1 MKLRKMLGDPL
12 GAEAKELM
20 SIIETQSKTTLAQW
34 SISYVEENYL
44 PILGDD
50 ASSELLD
57 GINAVKKHINKEIT
71 LKDLK
76 VYAKEAR
83 LSTDKVEDP
92 KKLAAAKAITTACAV
107 TQTPTNSLGFIFY
120 GCAAYAYSKV
130 GYEESKE
137 VYDELAIEE
146 MKRALKSLKSVAVE
160 NEEKPVKVKWNC

>member
-1 MKLRKMLGDPL
+1 M
-12 GAEAKELM
+12 
-20 SIIETQSKTTLAQW
+20 
-34 SISYVEENYL
+34 
-44 PILGDD
+44 GDD
-50 ASSELLD
+50 VSSELLE
-57 GINAVKKHINKEIT
+57 GINAVKKHLNKEMT

-83 LSTDKVEDP
+83 LSTDKVEDSA
-92 KKLAAAKAITTACAV
+92 KLATSKAIATVCAV

-137 VYDELAIEE
+137 VYDELAVEE
-146 MKRALKSLKSVAVE
+146 MKRALKSLKSVAVK

>member
-12 GAEAKELM
+12 GEEAKELM
-20 SIIETQSKTTLAQW
+20 SVIETQSKITLAQW

-44 PILGDD
+44 PILKEDVTK
-50 ASSELLD
+50 ELLD
-57 GINAVKKHINKEIT
+57 GINAVKKHLNKEMT

-83 LSTDKVEDP
+83 LSTDKIDDP
-92 KKLAAAKAITTACAV
+92 AKLAAAKAIATACAV
-107 TQTPTNSLGFIFY
+107 TQTPTNSLGFTFY
-120 GCAAYAYSKV
+120 GCAAYAYNKV

-137 VYDELAIEE
+137 TYDELAVEE
-146 MKRALKSLKSVAVE
+146 MRKILESLKNIAIE

>member
-1 MKLRKMLGDPL
+1 MKLRKMLGNPL

-20 SIIETQSKTTLAQW
+20 SIIETQSKTTLARW

-44 PILGDD
+44 SILGDD
-50 ASSELLD
+50 VSSELLE
-57 GINAVKKHINKEIT
+57 GINAVKKHLNKEMT

-83 LSTDKVEDP
+83 LSTDRVEDSA
-92 KKLAAAKAITTACAV
+92 KLAAAKAIATACAV
-107 TQTPTNSLGFIFY
+107 TQTPTNSLGVIFY
-120 GCAAYAYSKV
+120 GCAAYAYDKV

-137 VYDELAIEE
+137 IYDELAIEE